1 MNPNPE
7 VRILVVAPI
16 GKDAQLIC
24 ESLTR
29 HQYQCAPFKDSG
41 EALAE
46 ARKGAGLAIV
56 SEEVFSDAE
65 TAEWKEF
72 LESQPQWSDFPLI
85 VLCGNAQYDGKG
97 RVRTVLRRKLGNV
110 TMLEKP
116 VSVETLLSAVE
127 TGLRAR
133 LRQYEIRDFIITQQR
148 AEEALRHSERLAV
161 AGRLAAS
168 IAHEINNPLEAVT
181 NLIYLI
187 GTANSLEECRQFAQY
202 AQNEL
207 QRVSDITNQTLRFH
221 RTPNEPSKINI
232 VSVLDSTLTL
242 FKARLRG
249 HSVTVEKQY
258 QVKSAIN
265 CIEGEIR
272 QVIINLVGNAIDAM
286 REGGQL
292 TIRVRDRKDPKNG
305 QDGVRILIADQGS
318 GISPEAKKK
327 IFEAFFTTKGST
339 GTGLGLWISKGIV
352 ERHDGR
358 LSFRK
363 RMGCKGTVFSIWL
376 PCGSEA
382 EKEDRYET
390 LKAS

>member
-1 MNPNPE
+1 MKSVPE
-7 VRILVVAPI
+7 VRIIVLAPI
-16 GKDAQLIC
+16 GRDAQLIC
-24 ESLTR
+24 ESLAR
-29 HQYQCAPFKDSG
+29 HNFYAFPFKVATD
-41 EALAE
+41 AVAE
-46 ARKGAGLAIV
+46 ARKGAGLAIIAEEIF
-56 SEEVFSDAE
+56 SEGGLR
-65 TAEWKEF
+65 EWTTF
-72 LESQPQWSDFPLI
+72 LESQPTWSDFPLI
-85 VLCGNAQYDGKG
+85 VLCGRTAHDGMG
-97 RVRTVLRRKLGNV
+97 RVRAVIRRKLGNV
-110 TMLEKP
+110 TMLERP
-116 VSVETLLSAVE
+116 ISIETLVSAVE
-127 TGLRAR
+127 SGLRAR
-133 LRQYEIRDFIITQQR
+133 LRQYEIRDFIDTQR
-148 AEEALRHSERLAV
+148 KAEEALRHSERLAV

-187 GTANSLEECRQFAQY
+187 GTANTVEECRQFAQY

-232 VSVLDSTLTL
+232 TAVLDSTLTL

-258 QVKSAIN
+258 RVKGTVN

-272 QVIINLVGNAIDAM
+272 QVIINLIGNAIDSM

-292 TIRVRDRKDPKNG
+292 TVRVRDRKDPKKG
-305 QDGVRILIADQGS
+305 HDGIRILIADQGT
-318 GISPEAKKK
+318 GISDDVRKK

-358 LSFRK
+358 LRFRS
-363 RMGCKGTVFSIWL
+363 RLSGKGTVFSVWL
-376 PCGSEA
+376 PCQS
-382 EKEDRYET
+382 EKEEEKESAEA
-390 LKAS
+390 LAS